1 MTLDALINR
10 ILNRRATV
18 EQWMFDA
25 ASGKRPMPTPDELRQ
40 WALHL
45 GTPGEPPSAPT
56 DAALTDAYAD
66 GRKDEREQWEPV
78 ARLALAALNS
88 CDGCD
93 SYKGYSQWFGQEQ
106 VENAIKALCALI
118 CPVCLGAGW
127 VAERPGEQCACGL
140 HSWEA
145 RK

>member
-1 MTLDALINR
+1 MSIRDVTRLIDDFAYRHKTTGVMWARGQEGGNSTWPEQRKAILDSIDALQTN
-10 ILNRRATV
+10 
-18 EQWMFDA
+18 
-25 ASGKRPMPTPDELRQ
+25 
-40 WALHL
+40 
-45 GTPGEPPSAPT
+45 
-56 DAALTDAYAD
+56 AYAE

-78 ARLALAALNS
+78 ARLVLAALNT

-93 SYKGYSQWFGQEQ
+93 GYKGYSQWFGQEQ

-127 VAERPGEQCACGL
+127 VAERPGEQCLCGL

>member
-1 MTLDALINR
+1 MKPSGIDGTQAIERLRNGGQSDLAAKVELALS
-10 ILNRRATV
+10 
-18 EQWMFDA
+18 F
-25 ASGKRPMPTPDELRQ
+25 
-40 WALHL
+40 
-45 GTPGEPPSAPT
+45 
-56 DAALTDAYAD
+56 AYAE
-66 GRKDEREQWEPV
+66 GRKDERDEWEPV
-78 ARLALAALNS
+78 ARQSLAALNT

-93 SYKGYSQWFGQEQ
+93 SYKGYSQWFAQEQ

-127 VAERPGEQCACGL
+127 VEERPGEQCPCGL

>member
-1 MTLDALINR
+1 MNVYYSDGGAVWIEAYGERFMLHGTYSKDAGEHIVQR
-10 ILNRRATV
+10 ILSSI
-18 EQWMFDA
+18 
-25 ASGKRPMPTPDELRQ
+25 ASDYGC
-40 WALHL
+40 
-45 GTPGEPPSAPT
+45 
-56 DAALTDAYAD
+56 AYAE

-78 ARLALAALNS
+78 ARLVLAALNT

-93 SYKGYSQWFGQEQ
+93 GYKGYSQWFGQEQ

-127 VAERPGEQCACGL
+127 VAERPGEQCLCGL